1 MHAIVLRTLSL
12 VFALIFLVGCG
23 GAPQFMIEG
32 GSDLNAGGN
41 AVIVGIYQMNSKTA
55 FEGRDFGKFW
65 QDPVNALGGELISS
79 QTVTLYPNE
88 PETLEIEL
96 EDDTRYVGIAANFRD
111 PDPERWKTIYPAD
124 ELSKRFGSKEVTI
137 TVGGNG
143 LSAVIE

>member
-1 MHAIVLRTLSL
+1 MHTLILRTLS
-12 VFALIFLVGCG
+12 FAVALTLLAGCG

-41 AVIVGIYQMNSKTA
+41 AVTVGLYQLNSKTA
-55 FEGRDFGKFW
+55 FEGRDFGQFW

-96 EDDTRYVGIAANFRD
+96 EDGARYVGIAANFRE
-111 PDPERWKTIYPAD
+111 PDPERWKTIYPVD

-137 TVGGNG
+137 TVGSSG